1 MIETMCNE
9 ILGNFIKKEDQL
21 MTATFGNREKR
32 RMNRI
37 MDTLQFS
44 YPDYSK
50 FSEEETAGVKEN
62 ELLVS

>member
-1 MIETMCNE
+1 M
-9 ILGNFIKKEDQL
+9 KKEDQL